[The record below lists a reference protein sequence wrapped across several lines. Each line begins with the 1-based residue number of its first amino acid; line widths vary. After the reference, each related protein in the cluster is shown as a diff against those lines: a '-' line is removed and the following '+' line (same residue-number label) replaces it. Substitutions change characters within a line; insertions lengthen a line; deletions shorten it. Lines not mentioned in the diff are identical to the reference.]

1 MIYVIERREL
11 EAVGTIKDLLEALF
25 SSISPLNMVCENM
38 GALSL
43 TSKIFTVNMSGLS
56 TSCPRAFRARHVI

>member
-1 MIYVIERREL
+1 M
-11 EAVGTIKDLLEALF
+11 AKDLLEALF
-25 SSISPLNMVCENM
+25 SSISPLNMVCENI